1 MFYFRLFPK
10 INHQIDST
18 NIELI
23 DLTTRSK
30 VLSYIY
36 EEIRK
41 ENYQGAIRLYLN
53 DPIKKPE
60 EISNEMYS
68 SYDYTWTI
76 LILNHVYDIN
86 RDWAVSQEVL
96 DKRIKR
102 KYETLEKAQQTFIE
116 FYDEYGYE
124 VDAGNPNV
132 HQRVSAFEKYVHENE
147 LKKDVKIFDP
157 SIISRIQSDF
167 ERDLG

>member
-1 MFYFRLFPK
+1 
-10 INHQIDST
+10 
-18 NIELI
+18 
-23 DLTTRSK
+23 
-30 VLSYIY
+30 
-36 EEIRK
+36 
-41 ENYQGAIRLYLN
+41 
-53 DPIKKPE
+53 
-60 EISNEMYS
+60 MYS

-102 KYETLEKAQQTFIE
+102 KYETLEKAQQTFVE

-124 VDAGNPNV
+124 VDARDSNV
-132 HQRVSAFEKYVHENE
+132 HKRLSAFEKYVYENE

-167 ERDLG
+167 ERDLE